1 MRDIDLLK
9 QENNL
14 KTFTFILLSIVTLG
28 VYDLLW
34 IYNTNKSINR
44 FTGMKVVSNFF
55 VVVLLSFTAWS
66 WLFACYTD
74 IPYFPFL
81 NTIFSLISFIM
92 TIVWSNAAKNALIYH
107 CMGKYNLKLK
117 TNNFYIVIFNVLY
130 INYIINSLDNSN
142 RTLNNQR

>member
-1 MRDIDLLK
+1 MKDIDLLK

-28 VYDLLW
+28 GYDLLW

-66 WLFACYTD
+66 WLFGCYTD

-107 CMGKYNLKLK
+107 CMAKYNLKLK

-130 INYIINSLDNSN
+130 INYIINSLDNSY
-142 RTLNNQR
+142 RTLNE